1 MGCYA
6 VPVKIRDNGL
16 VLNVPRVW
24 VNPAQIAKALKR
36 AERAL
41 SPDVVRIRYTLRD
54 DSTGEPSVFFKIVLS
69 DDAFSQESK
78 LNEITEG
85 IEFTIRNKVKPD
97 ELGLNSYFNFR
108 SLSEYNELNDPAW
121 A

>member
-1 MGCYA
+1 
-6 VPVKIRDNGL
+6 VKTRDNRL
-16 VLNVPRVW
+16 VLSIPRAW
-24 VNPAQIAKALKR
+24 VNPAQINKALRR

-41 SPDVVRIRYTLRD
+41 APDVVRIRYTLD
-54 DSTGEPSVFFKIVLS
+54 EDWTGEPSIFFKVVLS
-69 DDAFSQESK
+69 DDAAGKESK
-78 LNEITEG
+78 LGEISWRA
-85 IEFTIRNKVKPD
+85 INRIRDKVKPE

>member
-1 MGCYA
+1 
-6 VPVKIRDNGL
+6 
-16 VLNVPRVW
+16 VLSVPRAW
-24 VNPAQIAKALKR
+24 VNPAQINKSLRR
-36 AERAL
+36 AERDLA
-41 SPDVVRIRYTLRD
+41 PEVVLIRYTLRD
-54 DSTGEPSVFFKIVLS
+54 DSTGEPSIFFKIVLS
-69 DDAFSQESK
+69 DDAASQESK
-78 LNEITEG
+78 LNEITER

>member
-1 MGCYA
+1 M
-6 VPVKIRDNGL
+6 
-16 VLNVPRVW
+16 LNVPRVW

-54 DSTGEPSVFFKIVLS
+54 DSTGEPSIFFKVVLS
-69 DDAFSQESK
+69 DDAASKISK
-78 LNEITEG
+78 LGEIAER
-85 IEFTIRNKVKPD
+85 IQFTVDDKVKPD

-108 SLSEYNELNDPAW
+108 SLSEQNEINEPAW
-121 A
+121 E